1 MLKDIDY
8 VLLEIQRLAPPM
20 KEVDVEVIVA
30 WVDLASEFVSPSR
43 FGKSYFKALALYT
56 LHLMTLDGAMKQEG
70 ESVESYSRRTASF
83 SLTGE
88 FSQTFDR
95 VSADS
100 SGKTIRQTPWGQMY
114 ELLLKKNGGGFGI
127 ISGLRKRTPACAH
140 KIDRSSIQ
148 ELIDGIALNSGRINS
163 LGEYLI
169 GKEVMRAPQ

>member
-43 FGKSYFKALALYT
+43 FGKSYYKALALYT

-95 VSADS
+95 VSSDS
-100 SGKTIRQTPWGQMY
+100 SGKAIRQTPWGKMY
-114 ELLLKKNGGGFGI
+114 ELLLKKKGGGFGI

-140 KIDRSSIQ
+140 RIDRSSIQ

-163 LGEYLI
+163 LGEYLL

>member
-43 FGKSYFKALALYT
+43 FGKSYYKALALYT

-100 SGKTIRQTPWGQMY
+100 SGKTIRQTPWGKMY

-127 ISGLRKRTPACAH
+127 ISGLRKRTPVCIH
-140 KIDRSSIQ
+140 RIDRSSIQ